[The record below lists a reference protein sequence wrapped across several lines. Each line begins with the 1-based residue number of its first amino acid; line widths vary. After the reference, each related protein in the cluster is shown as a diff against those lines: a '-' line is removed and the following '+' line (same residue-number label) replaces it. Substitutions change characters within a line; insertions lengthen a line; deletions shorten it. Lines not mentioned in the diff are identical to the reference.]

1 MFSPSRI
8 SRLNATVVV
17 AMAIALVSQHSA
29 RAVAQGASVGQ
40 IEVVE
45 PYVRAMPSAAKVG
58 AGYVKFR
65 NVGEQPDKL
74 LAVETIAARSVEIHS
89 MTHDGGVMKMRQVE
103 GGLSLPPRSTTELG
117 PSGLHLMFMEPRA
130 PFKVG
135 EVVKTTL
142 VFEKA
147 GRLEVTF
154 AVKAMGAR

>member
-103 GGLSLPPRSTTELG
+103 GACPCR
-117 PSGLHLMFMEPRA
+117 H
-130 PFKVG
+130 
-135 EVVKTTL
+135 
-142 VFEKA
+142 
-147 GRLEVTF
+147 GRLPSLGRV
-154 AVKAMGAR
+154 VCI